1 MEEKILYAKHN
12 DRYYV
17 LFFTIFGKPCF
28 TSNMSY
34 EEFKKFKAQLKKDYP
49 KNQYDLNGE
58 IVKINIIKCESIYN
72 EEFKKNWLAR
82 EAVIEKKYHLYD

>member
-1 MEEKILYAKHN
+1 MEERVLYTKHN
-12 DRYYV
+12 DKYYV
-17 LFFTIFGKPCF
+17 LFFTVSGKPCMTF
-28 TSNMSY
+28 DMSY

-49 KNQYDLNGE
+49 NNQYDLNG
-58 IVKINIIKCESIYN
+58 ITVTIKVIECKSIYD